1 MAHLIQDGFVVNDH
15 TWKLGIFVT
24 DLNIS
29 KDIYV
34 RGDTTIGTVMMN
46 LVDEIGMLKY
56 FEFFCVYD
64 MSFAKF
70 KFKLDIKHIRVY
82 SFWAFF
88 NHFSL
93 FPSHRRIGG

>member
-56 FEFFCVYD
+56 FEKINFIFLCI
-64 MSFAKF
+64 
-70 KFKLDIKHIRVY
+70 LT
-82 SFWAFF
+82 
-88 NHFSL
+88 
-93 FPSHRRIGG
+93 